1 MGNDFPSLPI
11 SFSRMQLPGHIFYA
25 YAQLADLDVQVGDV
39 LLSEQ
44 ERAYLETVRHEGRR
58 QEYTAG
64 RVLARRLAATHLQC
78 APEAVPLVVAD
89 DGSLRLERSAFSI
102 SLAHSAGGV
111 CAALAQDSGVGV
123 DLEVIRPRHPDLYR
137 FILHPDE
144 YGLLDS
150 TALDRDSLLILCWSI
165 KEAVLKGMKTG
176 FRCSPKK
183 LRLDIDVEQ
192 GRAGI
197 VIAGQDPWQ
206 CVFEKRDNNYLA
218 IAFPDSVQRSPFN
231 VRRDV
236 ER

>member
-11 SFSRMQLPGHIFYA
+11 SFSRMQLPGHIDYA
-25 YAQLADLDVQVGDV
+25 YAQLADLDIQAGKG

-44 ERAYLETVRHEGRR
+44 ERVYLEAVRHEGRR

-64 RVLARRLAATHLQC
+64 RVLARRLAATHLDC
-78 APEAVPLVVAD
+78 NPEAVPLVVAD
-89 DGSLRLERSAFSI
+89 DGSLLLEHSNFSI

-111 CAALAQDSGVGV
+111 CAAVAQHTDVGI

-137 FILHPDE
+137 FILHPEE
-144 YGLLDS
+144 YDLLD
-150 TALDRDSLLILCWSI
+150 TTGLDRDNLLILCWSI

-192 GRAGI
+192 GKAGI

-206 CVFEKRDNNYLA
+206 CVFEQRDNNYLA
-218 IAFPDSVQRSPFN
+218 IAYPGSVQRSTFN
-231 VRRDV
+231 AKYTTKD
-236 ER
+236 